1 MDGRDTLVFDLYPQ
15 QLKKISGIRTEF
27 TAFNYILIQNR
38 LIFIEKC
45 TNDMSM
51 WHTFVMLIFN
61 NDVELVTLQELMG
74 QTDLQATLRYAWI
87 IEERKREL
95 LRRYLVK

>member
-1 MDGRDTLVFDLYPQ
+1 
-15 QLKKISGIRTEF
+15 
-27 TAFNYILIQNR
+27 
-38 LIFIEKC
+38 
-45 TNDMSM
+45 MSM